1 MVRKSKR
8 FIKSPTTLLEIYDFF
23 NECMDFKKTA
33 AHFDISYAQTHSW
46 ITAINGMLAG
56 EPNPRIKGRRVLDV
70 AVKTIKAGVRVSDVR
85 DSKPGNVAIPI
96 SLTNVIT
103 PERAMTTEQ
112 RVDFIWNQLLEAIGQ
127 LATEMADEKV
137 KDIRDEYESLKANA
151 QKSNIVGFIKT
162 RWSTRT

>member
-1 MVRKSKR
+1 MLVGVIDKSK
-8 FIKSPTTLLEIYDFF
+8 
-23 NECMDFKKTA
+23 
-33 AHFDISYAQTHSW
+33 
-46 ITAINGMLAG
+46 INVAG
-56 EPNPRIKGRRVLDV
+56 VDSR
-70 AVKTIKAGVRVSDVR
+70 IKAGVRVSDVR
-85 DSKPGNVAIPI
+85 DSKPGNGAVPI

-137 KDIRDEYESLKANA
+137 KDIRDEYELLKTNA